1 MPAQPYPLR
10 PSSINSSGY
19 NSIAAYN
26 AGISGL
32 GMSVTDKI
40 LSNEDL
46 MKVVDTN
53 DEWIVSR
60 TGIRERRI
68 ADADT
73 ASSDL
78 AIIASNR
85 ALADAGI
92 TANDLDLII
101 CATATGDFIWPS
113 TACIIQD
120 KIGAGRA
127 GAFDLSAACSGFC
140 YGMATAAGF
149 IQTGAM
155 RHVLVVGV
163 DTLTKQINWEDR
175 ATCILF
181 GDGAGAAVMS
191 PCHNEE
197 GLLASVLGADGSGLE
212 SVWMPAGGVRTP
224 LTQQGIDARL
234 NCITM
239 KGAEVYKFAI
249 RIIPEAIEQAL
260 AKAGLTSCDISLLV
274 MHQANLRIIQS
285 VAEKLGIDFD
295 RVFVNVDRYGNTSAA
310 SVPIAL
316 TEAQEQGRLKR
327 GDVVATVGFGAG
339 LTWGANVLRWNR
351 GE

>member
-1 MPAQPYPLR
+1 MTLQQDPLLST
-10 PSSINSSGY
+10 PFPQANCSV
-19 NSIAAYN
+19 N
-26 AGISGL
+26 AGIT
-32 GMSVTDKI
+32 GMGMCVPDKI
-40 LSNEDL
+40 LSNADL
-46 MKVVDTN
+46 MKIVDTN
-53 DEWIVSR
+53 DEWIVTR

-68 ADADT
+68 TDPGT

-78 AIIASNR
+78 AIVAANR
-85 ALADAGI
+85 ALEDAGL
-92 TANDLDLII
+92 TSNDIDLII

-120 KIGAGRA
+120 KIGATRA

-155 RHVLVVGV
+155 RNVLVVGV

-181 GDGAGAAVMS
+181 GDGAGAAIMS
-191 PCHNEE
+191 PCSVGE
-197 GLLASVLGADGSGLE
+197 GVLASVLGSDGSGLE

-224 LTQQGIDARL
+224 LTQEGIDGKL

-249 RIIPEAIEQAL
+249 RIIPDAIEQAL
-260 AKAGLTSCDISLLV
+260 AKAGLKSCDISLLV

-285 VAEKLGIDFD
+285 VAQKLGIEAE

-316 TEAQEQGRLKR
+316 TEAQSQGRLKR
-327 GDVVATVGFGAG
+327 GDIVATVGFGAG